1 MSFAPLLYDADANTY
16 TFTGVDNI
24 IVLLYD
30 PCSDKI
36 AHEAHMKRNQNDIE
50 CFLYTEKKMMDRND
64 RKIFGMQS
72 GANTLFTFCCDTTHN
87 VCSGKVKGSLWWNW
101 MCKGCWP
108 NGHWKKIRG
117 TNVCICINWR
127 TGDESFF
134 PIIWYT
140 TFLHAEYTQFFYWC

>member
-50 CFLYTEKKMMDRND
+50 CFLYTEKKND
-64 RKIFGMQS
+64 GPKWQE
-72 GANTLFTFCCDTTHN
+72 D
-87 VCSGKVKGSLWWNW
+87 
-101 MCKGCWP
+101 
-108 NGHWKKIRG
+108 IRYAK
-117 TNVCICINWR
+117 R
-127 TGDESFF
+127 S
-134 PIIWYT
+134 
-140 TFLHAEYTQFFYWC
+140 